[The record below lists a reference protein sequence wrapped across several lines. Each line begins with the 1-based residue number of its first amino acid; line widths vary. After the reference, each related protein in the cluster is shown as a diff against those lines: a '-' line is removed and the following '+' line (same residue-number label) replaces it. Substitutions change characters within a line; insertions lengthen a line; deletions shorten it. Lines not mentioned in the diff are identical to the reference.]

1 MTNNAVM
8 DLPVKQTRKQG
19 HFLTN
24 GTVAWPIK
32 SREIANLYRTKT
44 YIPTSP
50 WKYRRVIYI
59 DAISLSGY
67 LVMSAVQKPMKKI
80 EHNEQD

>member
-1 MTNNAVM
+1 MTSALM
-8 DLPVKQTRKQG
+8 ELPLKRTRKCG

-32 SREIANLYRTKT
+32 SREIANLYRTKA

-50 WKYRRVIYI
+50 WKYRRVVYV
-59 DAISLSGY
+59 DAVSLSGY
-67 LVMSAVQKPMKKI
+67 LVMSTIQKPVKKT
-80 EHNEQD
+80 E